1 MWRWIVGSGASAM
14 AILGMILGESWIIA
28 LVAFLGFF
36 KGFLTLAVI
45 SIIISWLIVY
55 IYGLTE
61 KPDSLNQ
68 RIKKWLLRKE
78 EKLPSLGKKLAQT
91 SKGLGLIASSVTAG
105 PFLTAI
111 FIKTLGYT
119 QKQSYFLSFIS
130 SILFSLLWSAIYSG
144 AIIGIKEIIGRIL

>member
-1 MWRWIVGSGASAM
+1 MWRWIVGSGASVM
-14 AILGMILGESWIIA
+14 AILGIILGESWIIA

-36 KGFLTLAVI
+36 KGFLVLTAI

-61 KPDSLNQ
+61 KPNGLNQ
-68 RIKKWLLRKE
+68 RIKNWFIRKE
-78 EKLPSLGKKLAQT
+78 KNLPVYGKKLAQI
-91 SKGLGLIASSVTAG
+91 SKALGFIISSLTAG

-119 QKQSYFLSFIS
+119 QRQSYFLSFLS
-130 SILFSLLWSAIYSG
+130 SVLFSLAWAAIYSG
-144 AIIGIKEIIGRIL
+144 VIMGFKEMIRRIL